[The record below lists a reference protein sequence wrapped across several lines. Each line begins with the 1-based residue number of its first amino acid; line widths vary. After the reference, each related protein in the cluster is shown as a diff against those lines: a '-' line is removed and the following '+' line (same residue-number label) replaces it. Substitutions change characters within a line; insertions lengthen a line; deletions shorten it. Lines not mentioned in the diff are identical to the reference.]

1 VKDQSHKDEMSA
13 AIRGDFQR
21 LRERGVAATL
31 TLRADELP
39 DERTSG
45 PTPAP
50 DDTSTARADA
60 PATGASLLP
69 SPGGAEIE
77 AEPEHPARA
86 LERDDPVADD
96 RVPEPG
102 PEPAPPQPVV
112 AASADE
118 SPARSGLLARLLG
131 R

>member
-39 DERTSG
+39 DALPSE

-50 DDTSTARADA
+50 RDA
-60 PATGASLLP
+60 PTAGADERPAAMSLP
-69 SPGGAEIE
+69 SPVRAGVE
-77 AEPEHPARA
+77 AEPERPVRA
-86 LERDDPVADD
+86 AEPDDPAADS
-96 RVPEPG
+96 VGAPG
-102 PEPAPPQPVV
+102 PEPAPPQPAA